1 LFRLD
6 NGDIFERARLTFAH
20 EAVGIERSGKIKSVQ
35 PVSRLDDI
43 EHAQNST
50 RLTGMRELDLH
61 SLEERLLFELRDQSS
76 SIDAQFAAYDLSV
89 RSETNIFDVDETEFQ
104 THGRSLSFIGTGG

>member
-1 LFRLD
+1 
-6 NGDIFERARLTFAH
+6 
-20 EAVGIERSGKIKSVQ
+20 
-35 PVSRLDDI
+35 
-43 EHAQNST
+43 
-50 RLTGMRELDLH
+50 
-61 SLEERLLFELRDQSS
+61 LFELRDQSS

>member
-1 LFRLD
+1 
-6 NGDIFERARLTFAH
+6 
-20 EAVGIERSGKIKSVQ
+20 
-35 PVSRLDDI
+35 
-43 EHAQNST
+43 
-50 RLTGMRELDLH
+50 MRELDLH
-61 SLEERLLFELRDQSS
+61 AIEERLLFELRDQSS